1 LDVITYLTT
10 VNFGA
15 GAAATVAQAMVELGL
30 KRPLIVSD
38 AGIAAAGI
46 LDREEFSSLSNFPRF
61 LDVPPNPTESAVLAG
76 LAAYRSAQCDGVIA
90 IGGGSPIDLAKG
102 IALLATHD
110 GPLEQ
115 YAAIQGG
122 VARITA
128 NVAPLVA
135 IPTTAGTGS
144 EVGRAALITL
154 DDGRKLGFISSH
166 LIPRRAIC
174 DPMLTL
180 GLPAG
185 LTAAT
190 GLDALSHC
198 VETYLSPRYNPPAE
212 AIARD
217 GFERIWNALPV
228 AVHDP
233 ANIAAR
239 TDLMMGALE
248 GGMTFQKGLGAVHSL
263 SHALGGLKEL
273 KLHHGLLNAILMP
286 EVLRWNR
293 DVPEA
298 AKKMNKL
305 ERLVGI
311 EENSLPAELE
321 RLNRSMGISAKLSEL
336 GVKRDV
342 IGWIC
347 ERALV
352 DHSHATNPRP
362 LSAADYA
369 QIIDAVY

>member
-1 LDVITYLTT
+1 LDVINYLTT

-15 GAAATVAQAMVELGL
+15 GAAESVTQVMSEVGL
-30 KRPLIVSD
+30 SKPLIVSD
-38 AGIAAAGI
+38 AGIVAAGI
-46 LDREEFSSLSNFPRF
+46 LDRPEFSALSALPRF
-61 LDVPPNPTESAVLAG
+61 LDVPTNPTESAVLAG
-76 LAAYRSAQCDGVIA
+76 LDAYRSGECDGVIA

-115 YAAIQGG
+115 YAAILGG
-122 VARITA
+122 VARITPD
-128 NVAPLVA
+128 VAPMIA

-154 DDGRKLGFISSH
+154 DDGRKLGFISGY
-166 LIPRRAIC
+166 LIPKRAIC
-174 DPMLTL
+174 DPLLTL

-198 VETYLSPRYNPPAE
+198 VETYLSPRNNPPAE

-217 GFERIWNALPV
+217 GFERIWKALPV
-228 AVHDP
+228 AVADP
-233 ANIAAR
+233 SNVAAR
-239 TDLMMGALE
+239 SDLMMGALE

-263 SHALGGLKEL
+263 SHALGGLKDL

-286 EVLRWNR
+286 EVIRWNR
-293 DVPEA
+293 AVPEA
-298 AKKMNKL
+298 AAKINVL
-305 ERLVGI
+305 ERLAGI
-311 EENSLPAELE
+311 AEGQLPEELE
-321 RLNRSMGISAKLSEL
+321 KLNQRLGTSAKLSEL
-336 GVKRDV
+336 GVTSD
-342 IGWIC
+342 ILPWIC
-347 ERALV
+347 ERALA

-362 LSAADYA
+362 LSASDYA
-369 QIIDAVY
+369 DILKAVF